1 MAAGSSGRPP
11 SRPALSRQR
20 SAAPQAGPSAA
31 LPSVTFCSHL
41 LKVIS
46 VCTLV
51 WPLICVQDGDVDV
64 PPDGSINH
72 TVLSC
77 LPLHYFKVS
86 GTPGFKRE
94 GGGAPRNTGPL
105 G

>member
-11 SRPALSRQR
+11 SRPVLSRQR

-31 LPSVTFCSHL
+31 LPSVTFRSHL

-72 TVLSC
+72 TLLSC
-77 LPLHYFKVS
+77 LPLHYCKVS
-86 GTPGFKRE
+86 
-94 GGGAPRNTGPL
+94 
-105 G
+105 